1 MEYKIVRDTKILSRI
16 ERASCGRNWVVFEI
30 AYPGFTFRPG
40 QFVMIGGGRNTF
52 SWSYPYMI
60 QGATEE
66 GFTIVSQ
73 PDGALYDCRSGDAVV
88 VWGALG
94 NPPAEGELTL
104 VAQPESYHFV
114 APLLKLAGAKK
125 LVMVGGG
132 APEAIPGEVIA
143 VNTAGPREASQV
155 LSQDGRRLALALNLP
170 ELTATMANV
179 PDVQKKDALV
189 FAYTKIGCGIG
200 ACRGCYLHSP
210 DIKTGIAVCC
220 EGPYLPYTKIDF
232 ETDKNCFLVFR

>member
-1 MEYKIVRDTKILSRI
+1 MEYKTVLDTKILSRT
-16 ERASCGRNWVVFEI
+16 ERTGCGQNWVVFEI
-30 AYPGFTFRPG
+30 VYPGFTFSPG
-40 QFVMIGGGRNTF
+40 QFVMIRGGSNTF
-52 SWSYPYMI
+52 NWSYPYMV

-73 PDGALYDCRSGDAVV
+73 PGGALYGCCPGDAVV

-94 NPPAEGELTL
+94 NPPAGGELTL

-114 APLLKLAGAKK
+114 APLLKLAGAKT
-125 LVMVGGG
+125 LVMVGGE
-132 APEAIPGEVIA
+132 APEAIPGGVTV
-143 VNTAGPREASQV
+143 VNAAGPKEASQV
-155 LSQDGRRLALALNLP
+155 LSEDGGRAALALNLP
-170 ELTATMANV
+170 ELMATMANV
-179 PDVQKKDALV
+179 PDALKKDALV
-189 FAYTKIGCGIG
+189 FAYTKMGCGIG

-232 ETDKNCFLVFR
+232 ETDKNCFQVFG